1 MHAAR
6 ETIVDMNTAIVIA
19 LIALAG
25 SVLSTVVTVF
35 GAPALQARRDAK
47 KALDTY
53 REPLLAASYE
63 LQARLYNILQLKFV
77 EKYISDD
84 AAGKRTPA
92 TESTLYVFAQFFSW
106 REIIRREV
114 QYLRFSRDRQTR
126 EIGRLLQDIGET
138 FLSDKYGSQFMIWRV
153 EQRGLG
159 ERMILSADGKMTCL
173 GYASFIDHR
182 STMQEWLQPLES
194 DLENLRDGGRRR
206 LTQLQHLLLELVRQL
221 DDKQKRY
228 PFELKKA

>member
-1 MHAAR
+1 
-6 ETIVDMNTAIVIA
+6 MNTAVVIA

-25 SVLSTVVTVF
+25 SVLSTIVTVF
-35 GAPALQARRDAK
+35 GAPALQARHDARK
-47 KALDTY
+47 TLDTY

-63 LQARLYNILQLKFV
+63 LQARLYNILQLKFI

-84 AAGKRTPA
+84 TAGKRNPA
-92 TESTLYVFAQFFSW
+92 IESTLYVFAQFLGW

-138 FLSDKYGSQFMIWRV
+138 FLSDQYGSQFMIWRV

-159 ERMILSADGKMTCL
+159 ERMIVSAGNKMTCL
-173 GYASFIDHR
+173 GYASFIEHR
-182 STMQEWLQPLES
+182 PTMQEWLRPLEN
-194 DLENLRDGGRRR
+194 DLGNIRDGGRER
-206 LTQLQHLLLELVRQL
+206 LTELQHLLLELVRQL

-228 PFELKKA
+228 PFELNKAGL

>member
-1 MHAAR
+1 
-6 ETIVDMNTAIVIA
+6 MNTAVVIA

-25 SVLSTVVTVF
+25 SVLSTIVTVF
-35 GAPALQARRDAK
+35 GAPALQARHDARK
-47 KALDTY
+47 TLDTY

-63 LQARLYNILQLKFV
+63 LQARLYNILQLKFI

-84 AAGKRTPA
+84 TAGKRNPA
-92 TESTLYVFAQFFSW
+92 IESTLYVFAQFLGW

-138 FLSDKYGSQFMIWRV
+138 FLSDQYGSQFMIWRV

-159 ERMILSADGKMTCL
+159 ERMIVSAGNKMTCL
-173 GYASFIDHR
+173 GYASFIEHCP
-182 STMQEWLQPLES
+182 TMQEWLRPLEN
-194 DLENLRDGGRRR
+194 DLGNIRDGGRER
-206 LTQLQHLLLELVRQL
+206 LTELQHLLLELVRQL

-228 PFELKKA
+228 PFELNKAGL

>member
-1 MHAAR
+1 
-6 ETIVDMNTAIVIA
+6 MNTAIVIA

-25 SVLSTVVTVF
+25 SVLSTIVTVF

-84 AAGKRTPA
+84 TAGKHNPA
-92 TESTLYVFAQFFSW
+92 IESTLYVFAQFLGW

-126 EIGRLLQDIGET
+126 EIGRLLQDIGEM
-138 FLSDKYGSQFMIWRV
+138 FLSDKYSSQFMIWRV

-159 ERMILSADGKMTCL
+159 ERMIVSADNKMTCL
-173 GYASFIDHR
+173 GYASFIEHR
-182 STMQEWLQPLES
+182 PTMQEWLGPIEN
-194 DLENLRDGGRRR
+194 DLENIRDGGRMR
-206 LTQLQHLLLELVRQL
+206 LTELQHLLLELVRQL

-228 PFELKKA
+228 PFELNKAGL

>member
-1 MHAAR
+1 
-6 ETIVDMNTAIVIA
+6 MNTTAIVIA

-25 SVLSTVVTVF
+25 SVLSTIVTVF

-47 KALDTY
+47 KVLETY

-77 EKYISDD
+77 ERYISDD
-84 AAGKRTPA
+84 TAGKRDSA
-92 TESTLYVFAQFFSW
+92 VESTLYVFAQFFGW

-114 QYLRFSRDRQTR
+114 QYLRFSRDRHTR
-126 EIGRLLQDIGET
+126 EIGHLLQGIGET

-159 ERMILSADGKMTCL
+159 ERMIVSADSKMTCA
-173 GYASFIDHR
+173 GYASFIER
-182 STMQEWLQPLES
+182 RPTMQEWLRPLEN
-194 DLENLRDGGRRR
+194 DFENLEDSGRQR
-206 LTQLQHLLLELVRQL
+206 LTELQHLLLELVRQL

-228 PFELKKA
+228 PFALKKA

>member
-1 MHAAR
+1 
-6 ETIVDMNTAIVIA
+6 MNTAIVIA

-25 SVLSTVVTVF
+25 SVLSTIVTVF

-47 KALDTY
+47 KALGTY

-84 AAGKRTPA
+84 TTGKRSPA
-92 TESTLYVFAQFFSW
+92 IESTLYVFAQFLGW
-106 REIIRREV
+106 REIIRQEV

-126 EIGRLLQDIGET
+126 EIGHLLRDIDET

-159 ERMILSADGKMTCL
+159 ERMTESADNKMTCL
-173 GYASFIDHR
+173 GYASFIER
-182 STMQEWLQPLES
+182 RPTMQEWLRPLEN
-194 DLENLRDGGRRR
+194 DLENMQDGGRKR
-206 LTQLQHLLLELVRQL
+206 LTELQHLLLELVRQL